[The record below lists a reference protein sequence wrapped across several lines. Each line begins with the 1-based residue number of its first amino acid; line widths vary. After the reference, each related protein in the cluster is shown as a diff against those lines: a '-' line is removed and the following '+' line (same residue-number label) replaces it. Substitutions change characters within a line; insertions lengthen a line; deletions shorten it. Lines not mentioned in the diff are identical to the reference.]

1 MRKLQ
6 ACLNKKAEKRRQ
18 VRTRM
23 YKYNRSEYF
32 RRRDYGAFLNSALN
46 RSSEFH
52 GIEGF
57 HNNTETGRPSV
68 STDPDST
75 KEMATKRIKNLHF
88 TQYTP
93 TPEYYTCRT
102 QPAWDKLDTWFRKL
116 FHTTPYRH
124 HQTHDTHT
132 SWTQ

>member
-57 HNNTETGRPSV
+57 HNHTETGRPSV

-75 KEMATKRIKNLHF
+75 KEMDDFIL
-88 TQYTP
+88 P
-93 TPEYYTCRT
+93 LIWC
-102 QPAWDKLDTWFRKL
+102 
-116 FHTTPYRH
+116 
-124 HQTHDTHT
+124 T
-132 SWTQ
+132 SN